1 MTTKF
6 ELSEGKWLVTV
17 KDGRVKI
24 KDMKGYI
31 TFKEESFLKVKSAI
45 NDASKSIDE
54 VKSLI

>member
-6 ELSEGKWLVTV
+6 ELQEGKWLVTI

-31 TFKEESFLKVKSAI
+31 TLKEDTFLNVKSNI
-45 NDASKSIDE
+45 HEVSKIVAE
-54 VKSLI
+54 VKSTI